1 MIQVDSSYSK
11 DYKCPTAATF
21 FKSDL
26 LTGEAV
32 LDFVIVLILQK
43 CYALVVVFPSMQK
56 IKKCLQQKAS
66 ETQHFNLYQANAA
79 YLFLIMSTF
88 VIKLHKG
95 HLIKH
100 TEDVSEIC
108 NLRFGLMTLSHFDV
122 LNIFSKFSTTAGKW
136 INTTLFLILL
146 LLNVNF
152 IQMAY
157 NYLQIEFKAG

>member
-1 MIQVDSSYSK
+1 
-11 DYKCPTAATF
+11 
-21 FKSDL
+21 
-26 LTGEAV
+26 
-32 LDFVIVLILQK
+32 
-43 CYALVVVFPSMQK
+43 MQK
-56 IKKCLQQKAS
+56 IKKSLQQKAS

-108 NLRFGLMTLSHFDV
+108 NLWLGVLTLSHFDV
-122 LNIFSKFSTTAGKW
+122 LNIFSKFSATAGEW

-152 IQMAY
+152 IHMAY
-157 NYLQIEFKAG
+157 NYLQTEFKADKKLKVSFCLSLLKLCVYMCLYMSACVSAVSAAI